1 MRQILDGLLAFR
13 RSFLILLMSGLA
25 MTSSYVLAPQDWRWP
40 LLALA
45 TIGVIV
51 VAGWWVRRWFALQRQ
66 KQRRVVERSEELQA
80 EVSALDTQEARRQAE
95 QLLSDVS
102 HFICTRRSSRD
113 QTGLEAMGPCLR
125 QLFGE
130 YDRIDA
136 TIGSTWL
143 ARADLKEYPGL
154 PDFLCIGTD
163 VEWDLVVQPGA
174 DTVFIAYEG
183 TEPPV
188 PEFPTVYHFIIFFV
202 RELTITR

>member
-1 MRQILDGLLAFR
+1 M
-13 RSFLILLMSGLA
+13 LLMWALA

-45 TIGVIV
+45 NISVMV
-51 VAGWWVRRWFALQRQ
+51 VAAWWVRRWVALQRQ
-66 KQRRVVERSEELQA
+66 KQRRVVERSEQLQA
-80 EVSALDTQEARRQAE
+80 EVSALNTEEAKRQAE
-95 QLLSDVS
+95 QLLSDVN
-102 HFICTRRSSRD
+102 HFICARRSSKD
-113 QTGLEAMGPCLR
+113 QTGLEALGPCLR

-136 TIGSTWL
+136 TVGSTWL
-143 ARADLKEYPGL
+143 VRPDMKELPGL
-154 PDFLCIGTD
+154 PNFLCVGVD

-202 RELTITR
+202 RELSITR